1 MVQHEGVRFLKRDPM
16 LGKIIDS
23 VGDYSLKKRNH
34 HFAVLIESIVS
45 QQLATRAAEVIF
57 SRFKA
62 LYPKFPTASDILA
75 TRKSKLRAVGL
86 SSMKIE
92 YIKDLAKKIDQGK
105 IKMNTLSKM
114 SDEEV
119 VSQLTQVKG
128 IGRWTAEMFLMFS
141 LERQD
146 VLPVGDLG
154 LRKGVQMAFSL
165 SELPKPSEIEKLG
178 DRWRPYRSV
187 ATWYLWKSL
196 QKFDKIG

>member
-1 MVQHEGVRFLKRDPM
+1 MVQHEGVRLLKRDPI

-34 HFAVLIESIVS
+34 HFAVLVESIVS

-57 SRFKA
+57 SRFNA

-141 LERQD
+141 LGRQD

-165 SELPKPSEIEKLG
+165 SELPKPSEVEKLG

>member
-1 MVQHEGVRFLKRDPM
+1 MVQHEGVRFLKRDPI
-16 LGKIIDS
+16 LGKIINS
-23 VGDYSLKKRNH
+23 VGEYSLKRKNH
-34 HFAVLIESIVS
+34 HFAVLIESIIS

-57 SRFKA
+57 SRFKDI
-62 LYPKFPTASDILA
+62 YPKFPTASDILA
-75 TRKSKLRAVGL
+75 TRKSRLRSAGL

-92 YIKDLAKKIDQGK
+92 YLKDLARKVDQGK

-141 LERQD
+141 LGRQD

-165 SELPKPSEIEKLG
+165 SELPKPSEVEKLG